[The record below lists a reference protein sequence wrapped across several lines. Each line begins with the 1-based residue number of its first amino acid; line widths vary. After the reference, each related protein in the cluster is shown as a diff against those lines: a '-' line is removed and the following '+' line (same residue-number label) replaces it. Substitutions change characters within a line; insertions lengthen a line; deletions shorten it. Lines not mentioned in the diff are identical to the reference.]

1 MIFAAY
7 AGTGKSYAAE
17 KLNGVLDMAIVP
29 YKYQFP
35 KEYKKEDFTE
45 CDKGCIEFPF
55 DDTYPEK
62 YVADVLKNCRNYNHI
77 LIPSDN
83 RVMNVLEAQKVEFV
97 LCYPGRCLKEV
108 YRKRYQTRGNAEEFM
123 RIFVDRWDL
132 WIDSFERRSCKK
144 YVMQQREFLK
154 EIIEKYII
162 EERKQCI

>member
-17 KLNGVLDMAIVP
+17 EFNGVLDMAIVP

-35 KEYKKEDFTE
+35 KEYKEEDFTE
-45 CDKGCIEFPF
+45 CDKGCIECPL

-62 YVADVLKNCRNYNHI
+62 YVADVLKNCGCYNHI

-97 LCYPGRCLKEV
+97 LCYPERCLKEE
-108 YRKRYQTRGNAEEFM
+108 YRKRYQTKGNTEEFM
-123 RIFVDRWDL
+123 RIFVDRWDA

-144 YVMQQREFLK
+144 YVMQQRKFLK
-154 EIIEKYII
+154 EIIEKYMI